1 MPKEQIKNIKFIPCG
16 RQVCWPPAG
25 MLQKAATG
33 GLI

>member
-16 RQVCWPPAG
+16 RQFVGRPAG